1 MYRIVSAAQTRGA
14 EPFSCK
20 RDGEY
25 VNSENTSVRLRLR
38 HASHREHERTDYY
51 KVYNSSL
58 FPTLLRAIQPIFGI
72 SQSPTDSWRIP
83 YLGARYDPDWDTDIT
98 TRLLPA
104 GYESFSVYAGILFP
118 HPSFRFAVL
127 GPGLSPNTHQ
137 VREHDWPA
145 TEDSWSVYES
155 DISVH

>member
-14 EPFSCK
+14 EPFSYK
-20 RDGEY
+20 RDDGY
-25 VNSENTSVRLRLR
+25 LDTDYASVRLRLR
-38 HASHREHERTDYY
+38 HASLEVNERKDRYN
-51 KVYNSSL
+51 VYNSSL

-72 SQSPTDSWRIP
+72 SQSRTDSWRIP
-83 YLGARYDPDWDTDIT
+83 CPGARLDPEWDTDMT

-104 GYESFSVYAGILFP
+104 GYESFSVYAGILCP
-118 HPSFRFAVL
+118 HPSFRFALL
-127 GPGLSPNTHQ
+127 GPGLFPNIHQ
-137 VREHDWPA
+137 VREHDRPA